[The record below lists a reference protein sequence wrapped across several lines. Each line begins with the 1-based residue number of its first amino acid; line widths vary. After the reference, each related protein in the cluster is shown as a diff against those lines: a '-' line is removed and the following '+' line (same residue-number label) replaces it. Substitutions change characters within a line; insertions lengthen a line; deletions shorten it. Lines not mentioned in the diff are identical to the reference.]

1 MRWLPLSLVLFLPL
15 AVVGCDGNEPAGQQP
30 ARPGADSSASATA
43 SVAALSKAGCEVRPS
58 PENDGPVLDPNGPY
72 YHQVVVANSTD
83 GVTVTGAHQVLEHA
97 SVPDGVKLADGRVF
111 IYYINAEK
119 HGINVAQ
126 VAGDGVQQLGP
137 IALDGVSRPL
147 GIVDPD
153 ATLMPDGKVRLA
165 YLSNFNTV
173 PRVESVICLADSS
186 DGINFSVLGRAIAFK
201 DLTTDPSL
209 ARLADGT
216 WLMAASQGQKTA
228 LARSSDGLSFE
239 SYATVT
245 YGGVP
250 EVTALADGRV
260 RLYVCTGGIESYVS
274 TDKGTTWTRE
284 GTVVR
289 GTPQKRLACDPSV
302 VSGAGLFVYKWAD

>member
-1 MRWLPLSLVLFLPL
+1 MRWLPLSLVLFLSL
-15 AVVGCDGNEPAGQQP
+15 AVVGCDGNEPAGEQS
-30 ARPGADSSASATA
+30 ARPEAERATA
-43 SVAALSKAGCEVRPS
+43 AVAALSKAGCEVRPS

-72 YHQVVVANSTD
+72 YHQVVVASSSD
-83 GVTVTGAHQVLEHA
+83 GVTVRGAHQVLEHA

-173 PRVESVICLADSS
+173 PRVDSVICLADSS
-186 DGINFSVLGRAIAFK
+186 DGINFTVVGRAIAFK
-201 DLTTDPSL
+201 ELTTDPSL
-209 ARLADGT
+209 TRLADGT
-216 WLMAASQGQKTA
+216 WLMAASQGQATV
-228 LARSSDGLSFE
+228 LARSSDGLTFE

-260 RLYVCTGGIESYVS
+260 RLYVCAAGIESYVS
-274 TDKGTTWTRE
+274 TDKGSTWTKE